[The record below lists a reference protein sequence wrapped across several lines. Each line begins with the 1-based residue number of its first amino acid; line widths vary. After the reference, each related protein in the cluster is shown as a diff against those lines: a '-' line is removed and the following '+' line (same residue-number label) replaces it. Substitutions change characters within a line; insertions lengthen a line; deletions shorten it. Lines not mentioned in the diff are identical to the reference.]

1 MLASL
6 RRLRTRPPWVDR
18 SPEAPPNP
26 RHIVYEDDNDDD
38 DDEEEEEE
46 DNDEEADEDEEED
59 EDGAGEAAPLLP
71 IFSAPHLGR
80 EKQGRKINKKL
91 TQADDETGNRGPPCL
106 RHHP

>member
-18 SPEAPPNP
+18 SAEAPPNP

-38 DDEEEEEE
+38 DEEEEEEEEE
-46 DNDEEADEDEEED
+46 DNDEEADEDEEDD

-71 IFSAPHLGR
+71 IFSAPHLGKR
-80 EKQGRKINKKL
+80 NKGEK
-91 TQADDETGNRGPPCL
+91 
-106 RHHP
+106 